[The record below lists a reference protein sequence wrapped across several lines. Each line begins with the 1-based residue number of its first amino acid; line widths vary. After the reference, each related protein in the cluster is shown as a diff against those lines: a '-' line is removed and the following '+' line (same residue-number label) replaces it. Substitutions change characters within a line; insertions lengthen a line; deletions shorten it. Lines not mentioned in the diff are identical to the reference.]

1 MFVDQPLLHMYK
13 QVIRPFLFCFKP
25 ETAHRLYL
33 TLLRL
38 SAHFPGRHIIR
49 LFHRYDAPGLKRE
62 VFGLEFR
69 NPIGLAAGF
78 DHNGDCFYELSDF
91 GFGFVEIGSLSSEPQ
106 DGGPRPRIFRY
117 RKEKAL
123 INRIEARNKGVR
135 YAIGHIQDRRS
146 ETLICANIT
155 YNATSR
161 KDDEI
166 ANDYQKAFSL
176 LYDFVDMFTVSVSR
190 PNADGLLEV
199 QDRNSL
205 ADIIDPLLELRL
217 CYDTYKPILVKFSP
231 DTPVEQLD
239 EMIDYCMLSGIDG
252 VVASDTTR
260 RLDLL
265 DAKNKPDAGYLSGAP
280 LFERSLAVVR
290 HISEHTKGRFPIVAC
305 GGIMTPE
312 QAVQMLDAGA
322 SLIQIHTGLVFEGP
336 QLVKKTLK
344 YLANHTS

>member
-1 MFVDQPLLHMYK
+1 MYR
-13 QVIRPFLFCFKP
+13 QIIRPFLFCFKP

-33 TLLRL
+33 ALVRIA
-38 SAHFPGRHIIR
+38 AHFPGRHLIR

-69 NPIGLAAGF
+69 NPVGLAAGF
-78 DHNGDCFYELSDF
+78 DHSGDRFNELSDY
-91 GFGFVEIGSLSSEPQ
+91 GFGFLELGSLSSEPQ

-135 YAIGHIQDRRS
+135 YAIDRIQARRP
-146 ETLICANIT
+146 EAIICANIT
-155 YNATSR
+155 YNAASR

-205 ADIIDPLLELRL
+205 ADIIDPLLEFRL
-217 CYDTYKPILVKFSP
+217 CYETYKPILVKFSP
-231 DTPVEQLD
+231 DTPQEQLD
-239 EMIDYCMLSGIDG
+239 EMVDYCMLSGIDG
-252 VVASDTTR
+252 VVACDTTR

-265 DAKNKPDAGYLSGAP
+265 NVRNKPAAGYLSGAP
-280 LFERSLAVVR
+280 LFERNLAIVK
-290 HISEHTKGRFPIVAC
+290 HIHEHTVGRFPIVAC

-312 QAVQMLDAGA
+312 QAAQMLGAGA
-322 SLIQIHTGLVFEGP
+322 SLIQLHTGLVFEGP
-336 QLVKKTLK
+336 KLVKKILK
-344 YLANHTS
+344 YLANNPS

>member
-1 MFVDQPLLHMYK
+1 MYR
-13 QVIRPFLFCFKP
+13 QIIRPFLFCFKP

-33 TLLRL
+33 ALVRIA
-38 SAHFPGRHIIR
+38 AHFPGRHLIR

-62 VFGLEFR
+62 VFGIEFR
-69 NPIGLAAGF
+69 NPVGLAAGF
-78 DHNGDCFYELSDF
+78 DHNGDRFNELSDY
-91 GFGFVEIGSLSSEPQ
+91 GFSFLELGSLSSEPQ

-123 INRIEARNKGVR
+123 VNRIEARNRGVR
-135 YAIGHIQDRRS
+135 YAIDRIQARRP
-146 ETLICANIT
+146 EAIICANIT
-155 YNATSR
+155 YNAASR

-205 ADIIDPLLELRL
+205 ADIIDPLLEFRL
-217 CYDTYKPILVKFSP
+217 CYETYKPILVKFSP
-231 DTPVEQLD
+231 DTPQEQLD
-239 EMIDYCMLSGIDG
+239 EMVDYCMLSGIDG
-252 VVASDTTR
+252 VVACDTTR

-265 DAKNKPDAGYLSGAP
+265 DVRNKPATGYLSGAP
-280 LFERSLAVVR
+280 LFERNLAIVK
-290 HISEHTKGRFPIVAC
+290 HIHEHTLGRFPIVAC

-312 QAVQMLDAGA
+312 QAAQMLGAGA
-322 SLIQIHTGLVFEGP
+322 SLIQLHTGLVFEGP
-336 QLVKKTLK
+336 KLVKKILK
-344 YLANHTS
+344 YLANNPS